1 MKVDVVYRGK
11 KLTLEFD
18 KEKVKVKDILKH
30 LNLSRDYAFVVK
42 DGEILDEN
50 EYIKDDEV
58 VRVVNAISGG

>member
-11 KLTLEFD
+11 TLTLEFD
-18 KEKVKVKDILKH
+18 KDKVKVKDILKH

-50 EYIKDDEV
+50 EYIKDSEV